1 MLPHTWP
8 LLSSCFCRYMASR
21 FTFSSTPITPAWPSL
36 PFDGLQSAFGG
47 VFGGN
52 SVAFVLA
59 SSDLFLW
66 AGAAGAGRWLA
77 LSSLG
82 AVVPV
87 TPGSAASRA
96 SFNGARPL
104 LPHCV
109 FVTLCPGT
117 DGIILAGPDGLHF
130 VSCDWAAVQ
139 PSKCTVDHII
149 ALPFGSVQS
158 VAADGSIILVAPSR
172 GGLFA
177 LDLSTDTYVPACHSI
192 ARCCIRFTSNAMT
205 FVNWRVTTSQSFCGA
220 LLQSLRWHQG
230 RRLRRPA
237 SVRAVSLPPM
247 TNCNIMEPGTRSR
260 CAQFM
265 PAPASLQAPSPSIA
279 RRLLHSL

>member
-1 MLPHTWP
+1 
-8 LLSSCFCRYMASR
+8 MASR
-21 FTFSSTPITPAWPSL
+21 FTFSSTPITPAWPPL

-52 SVAFVLA
+52 SVAFALS

-66 AGAAGAGRWLA
+66 GGAVGVGRWLA

-82 AVVPV
+82 AAVPV

-96 SFNGARPL
+96 SFNGACPL

-117 DGIILAGPDGLHF
+117 DGVILALPDALHF

-139 PSKCTVDHII
+139 PSKCTVSHII

-158 VAADGSIILVAPSR
+158 VAADDSMILVAPSR

-177 LDLSTDTYVPACHSI
+177 LDLSTDTYVAASLFI
-192 ARCCIRFTSNAMT
+192 ARCRIRFTSHAMT
-205 FVNWRVTTSQSFCGA
+205 FVNWRVTPCFSVF
-220 LLQSLRWHQG
+220 LRNP
-230 RRLRRPA
+230 PA
-237 SVRAVSLPPM
+237 IPTLASRAATTKACV
-247 TNCNIMEPGTRSR
+247 CTRCLS
-260 CAQFM
+260 
-265 PAPASLQAPSPSIA
+265 SSNDKL
-279 RRLLHSL
+279 